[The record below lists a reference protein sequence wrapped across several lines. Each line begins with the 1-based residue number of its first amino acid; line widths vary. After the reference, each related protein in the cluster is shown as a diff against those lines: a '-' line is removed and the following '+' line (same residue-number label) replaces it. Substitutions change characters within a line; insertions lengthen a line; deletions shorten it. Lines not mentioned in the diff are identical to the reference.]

1 MWVAERTLP
10 TEVVIRGSE
19 IEMNQVL
26 RLLESARE
34 LRGGTK
40 RSETEEVL
48 AHLKSL
54 TKDIAPGAA
63 MVFCHRDTRGWTQ
76 AELAKRVGVSQSYI
90 AAIENSRKKISTNL
104 ANKLAEAFG
113 IEDQEVFTDDFRD
126 LGHRP

>member
-48 AHLKSL
+48 AHLC
-54 TKDIAPGAA
+54 T
-63 MVFCHRDTRGWTQ
+63 
-76 AELAKRVGVSQSYI
+76 
-90 AAIENSRKKISTNL
+90 
-104 ANKLAEAFG
+104 
-113 IEDQEVFTDDFRD
+113 
-126 LGHRP
+126 